1 MKVSVLF
8 SSGKDSSLSA
18 LILKRLG
25 YEVELVTVN
34 FGLLDTYKFAEETA
48 KILGFDFRV
57 KRIDKKILEK
67 ALEILVERGYPK
79 DAINYLHKTSVEEV
93 AKEKRT
99 EAVADG
105 TRRDDR
111 VPMLSLGEV
120 RSIEDRYNVEYIA
133 PLWGLGYKTIK
144 NLVNRFFVLEVGES
158 ESVKKA
164 DYEAELRELL
174 RKEGYNVYE
183 YFPKKHLQSRV
194 VGVKVKI

>member
-18 LILKRLG
+18 LILDRLG
-25 YEVELVTVN
+25 YKVELVTVN

-48 KILGFDFRV
+48 EILGFDFRV
-57 KRIDKKILEK
+57 KKLDIKILEK
-67 ALEILVERGYPK
+67 ALEILIKKGYPN
-79 DAINYLHKTSVEEV
+79 DAINYLHRVSVEEV
-93 AKEKRT
+93 AKEAES

-111 VPMLSLGEV
+111 VPMLKLSEI

-133 PLWGLGYKTIK
+133 PLWGFGHRTIK
-144 NLVNRFFVLEVGES
+144 RFVERFFIVEIDES
-158 ESVKKA
+158 DKVKKA

-174 RKEGYNVYE
+174 RRRGYNVYN
-183 YFPKKHLQSRV
+183 YFPKEHMQSRV
-194 VGVKVKI
+194 IGIKH